1 MKSAADETV
10 LRTGLFTSFGNKF
23 RGQTPLAWAFESVP
37 VPAALSCGTFRLPVH
52 IINLGVNRLF
62 LHKLLTFYLG
72 LGMFL
77 PAIQAAPALHIA
89 CWGDSLTFGTGTP
102 PGLPFPT
109 VLQGLLP
116 GSDVFNG
123 GIAGEK
129 SYEIAARFF
138 ADQSRWGDFTVIWVG
153 RNNYSETTQILGDV
167 ADMVAALPSPK
178 KFVVLSVL
186 TGDFPTE
193 YAGQSGYNLIHSV
206 NETLRVDLSGELPR
220 YSEFSRVAVQSSQ
233 PTRYHGSLTRNT
245 AVVPSNRRCTSLSQR
260 VRPGRRKSSAIY
272 SRRKGFAVRQRREA

>member
-1 MKSAADETV
+1 V
-10 LRTGLFTSFGNKF
+10 FLR
-23 RGQTPLAWAFESVP
+23 V
-37 VPAALSCGTFRLPVH
+37 TFRLPVH
-52 IINLGVNRLF
+52 INLGVNHLF
-62 LHKLLTFYLG
+62 LRKLLTFCLG

-77 PAIQAAPALHIA
+77 PAAQAAPALHIA

-109 VLQGLLP
+109 VLQRLLP

-129 SYEIAARFF
+129 SYEIAARFL
-138 ADQSRWGDFTVIWVG
+138 ADESRWVDFTVIWVG
-153 RNNYSETTQILGDV
+153 RNNYSETTRILGDV

-186 TGDFPTE
+186 TGDSPNE

-206 NETLRVDLSGELPR
+206 NETLRSTYPANYLDILSFLVSQYNPR
-220 YSEFSRVAVQSSQ
+220 SQRDITDHLHGIPPSSLRSDDVHLSARGYALVAQRVA
-233 PTRYHGSLTRNT
+233 RFILGG
-245 AVVPSNRRCTSLSQR
+245 R
-260 VRPGRRKSSAIY
+260 VSP
-272 SRRKGFAVRQRREA
+272 